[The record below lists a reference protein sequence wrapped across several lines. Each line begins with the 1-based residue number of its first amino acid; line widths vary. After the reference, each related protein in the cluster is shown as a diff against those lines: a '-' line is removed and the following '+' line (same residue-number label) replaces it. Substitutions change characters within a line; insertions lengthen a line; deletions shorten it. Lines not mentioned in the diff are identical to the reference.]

1 MTERRQVAREVEPE
15 LVERYVENG
24 ALRIEWRDFAYLR
37 QESVKDAQATR
48 ADQEQGRFS
57 EYHDALYEI
66 QGSANGG
73 TLSDE
78 KLADLVRELDLNL
91 ESFESGLPSDRDEM
105 IVQRD
110 LQQAREAGIQGTP
123 SFIINGQR
131 LTGPN
136 PQEDFNQ
143 VIRQTAPKGR
153 RYLIS
158 PTAQRHRR
166 W

>member
-1 MTERRQVAREVEPE
+1 
-15 LVERYVENG
+15 
-24 ALRIEWRDFAYLR
+24 
-37 QESVKDAQATR
+37 
-48 ADQEQGRFS
+48 
-57 EYHDALYEI
+57 
-66 QGSANGG
+66 
-73 TLSDE
+73 
-78 KLADLVRELDLNL
+78 VRELDLNL
-91 ESFESGLPSDRDEM
+91 ESFESELPSDRDEV

-110 LQQAREAGIQGTP
+110 LQQAREAGIQGIP
-123 SFIINGQR
+123 SFIINGQS